1 MWLQKKNPKFEE
13 YCQNGEFL
21 LYSFTLFFVN
31 FFKILFI
38 ILFKKR
44 LAQPDIVS
52 VDLGDEQM
60 AIDDMKELDTEI
72 VEILKSNGVK
82 YFFPVQRYNLLL

>member
-1 MWLQKKNPKFEE
+1 M
-13 YCQNGEFL
+13 
-21 LYSFTLFFVN
+21 
-31 FFKILFI
+31 
-38 ILFKKR
+38 
-44 LAQPDIVS
+44 AQPDIVS

-72 VEILKSNGVK
+72 VETLKSNGVK

>member
-1 MWLQKKNPKFEE
+1 M
-13 YCQNGEFL
+13 
-21 LYSFTLFFVN
+21 
-31 FFKILFI
+31 LFI

-72 VEILKSNGVK
+72 VETLKSNGVK